1 MKNCLCLIQS
11 HVTIEAI
18 LKSTAN
24 RAVLLEV
31 MSMAKTLSEKATQS
45 LGDFEK
51 QFIVDPPAVKIVQE

>member
-11 HVTIEAI
+11 PVTIEAI

-24 RAVLLEV
+24 RAVLQIT
-31 MSMAKTLSEKATQS
+31 KILSEKATQS